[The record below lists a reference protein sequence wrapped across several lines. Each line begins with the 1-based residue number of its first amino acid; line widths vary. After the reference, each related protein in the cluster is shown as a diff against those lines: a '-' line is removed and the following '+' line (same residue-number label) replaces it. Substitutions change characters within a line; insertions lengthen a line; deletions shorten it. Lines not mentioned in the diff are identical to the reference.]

1 MRSRFF
7 DEIDEAR
14 DHGFNER
21 NVSAALASS
30 AIPMAKVV
38 LHVDH
43 YQHAVTPVGALF

>member
-1 MRSRFF
+1 MRSGFF

-14 DHGFNER
+14 DHAFHECD
-21 NVSAALASS
+21 VSAALASG

-43 YQHAVTPVGALF
+43 YEHAVTPVGALF